1 MQVFSIILA
10 TSLRALE
17 IALCAFY
24 PNMPRF
30 ALLRSALSW
39 VSRGLASLC
48 TLSKAITPE
57 ADAGQESVGVMS

>member
-39 VSRGLASLC
+39 VSQAGLPLHSLQGSH
-48 TLSKAITPE
+48 TRS
-57 ADAGQESVGVMS
+57 